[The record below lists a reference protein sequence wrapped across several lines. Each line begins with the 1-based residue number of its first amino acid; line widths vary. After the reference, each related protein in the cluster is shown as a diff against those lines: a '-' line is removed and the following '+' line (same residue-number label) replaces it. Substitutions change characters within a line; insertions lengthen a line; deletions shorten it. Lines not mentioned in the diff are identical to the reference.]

1 MTPSSSANR
10 TPVPAHTST
19 LHAYTPAAALPGPAH
34 TASSIPTHMPVTPGG
49 SGGSEDAVADEPSD
63 DEDDEPPLTAADA
76 VAHGEKFL
84 RWLDC
89 CSDPSITALQIL
101 QFRYLLNNVR
111 ACAARR
117 AKVPK

>member
-1 MTPSSSANR
+1 MTPCSSANR
-10 TPVPAHTST
+10 TPIPAHTSS
-19 LHAYTPAAALPGPAH
+19 LHAFTPATLPGPAH
-34 TASSIPTHMPVTPGG
+34 TASSIPTHLPMSPKD
-49 SGGSEDAVADEPSD
+49 EAAVEEPSD

-117 AKVPK
+117 AKVSK

>member
-1 MTPSSSANR
+1 
-10 TPVPAHTST
+10 
-19 LHAYTPAAALPGPAH
+19 
-34 TASSIPTHMPVTPGG
+34 MPVTP
-49 SGGSEDAVADEPSD
+49 VAEPAAEEPSD

-89 CSDPSITALQIL
+89 CSDPSVTALQIL

-117 AKVPK
+117 AKVTK

>member
-1 MTPSSSANR
+1 MSPKDE
-10 TPVPAHTST
+10 
-19 LHAYTPAAALPGPAH
+19 AA
-34 TASSIPTHMPVTPGG
+34 V
-49 SGGSEDAVADEPSD
+49 EEPSD

-117 AKVPK
+117 AKVSK